1 MKFFRTPIQ
10 KNMCKCPSYV
20 TQIALAALT
29 NAFFGINGAACRFIL
44 SFSFYFIIIQNVF
57 FLEMLRSSTSQNVP
71 SPLVHNLLNEKMLKD
86 VNKYLS
92 SIVSAKVVVSQ
103 SDQLVWLV

>member
-1 MKFFRTPIQ
+1 
-10 KNMCKCPSYV
+10 MCKCPLYV

-57 FLEMLRSSTSQNVP
+57 FLEIS
-71 SPLVHNLLNEKMLKD
+71 
-86 VNKYLS
+86 LS
-92 SIVSAKVVVSQ
+92 KNAT
-103 SDQLVWLV
+103 